1 MKKDRVWI
9 RDAINKG
16 EVNFYIGQK
25 VVLYRRKA
33 SGYPKFLDENKT
45 YIIKFLGSEDVTIQ
59 EETHPKMLLAGFI
72 MWKLN
77 RTFFIPKD
85 KCRDILIS
93 EILKDLD

>member
-1 MKKDRVWI
+1 MKKNRVWI
-9 RDAINKG
+9 RDAINRG

-33 SGYPKFLDENKT
+33 SGYPKFLDENQT
-45 YIIKFLGSEDVTIQ
+45 YIIKYLSSEDVTIQ
-59 EETHPKMLLAGFI
+59 GDIPPK

-77 RTFFIPKD
+77 RTFLIPKD

>member
-1 MKKDRVWI
+1 MKRNRVWI
-9 RDAINKG
+9 RNAINKG
-16 EVNFYIGQK
+16 EVHFHSEQK

-45 YIIKFLGSEDVTIQ
+45 YVVMFVGTEDVII
-59 EETHPKMLLAGFI
+59 EEEVNNKYEQPKR
-72 MWKLN
+72 WKLN
-77 RTFFIPKD
+77 KTFLIPKD

>member
-1 MKKDRVWI
+1 MRKDRVWI

-33 SGYPKFLDENKT
+33 SGYPKFLDENQT
-45 YIIKFLGSEDVTIQ
+45 YIIKYLSSEDVTIQ
-59 EETHPKMLLAGFI
+59 EETHRK

-77 RTFFIPKD
+77 RTFLIPKD

>member
-1 MKKDRVWI
+1 MKKNRTWI

-16 EVNFYIGQK
+16 EVSFYIGQK

-33 SGYPKFLDENKT
+33 SGYPKFLDENKNYVVKYVCT
-45 YIIKFLGSEDVTIQ
+45 ENVTI
-59 EETHPKMLLAGFI
+59 EEEVNNKYVQPRR
-72 MWKLN
+72 WKIN
-77 RTFFIPKD
+77 KTFLIPKD

>member
-1 MKKDRVWI
+1 MKKNRIWI

-33 SGYPKFLDENKT
+33 SGYPKFIEENQT
-45 YIIKFLGSEDVTIQ
+45 YIIKYLGTEDVTIQ
-59 EETHPKMLLAGFI
+59 EEVNNKILQPK

-77 RTFFIPKD
+77 KTFLIPKD

-93 EILKDLD
+93 EILKDFE